1 MTDLDIITFDPKLG
15 PPPAKGPMTHMTHQ
29 EFVELCRELR
39 ALGVTEVTAGGFT
52 ARFGPAPRGVTPKP
66 TPPFEMS
73 DQDAELWR
81 QRAIRGA

>member
-1 MTDLDIITFDPKLG
+1 
-15 PPPAKGPMTHMTHQ
+15 MTHQ

-52 ARFGPAPRGVTPKP
+52 ARFGPAPRTATPKP
-66 TPPFEMS
+66 TPFEGLS
-73 DQDAELWR
+73 EADAESWR